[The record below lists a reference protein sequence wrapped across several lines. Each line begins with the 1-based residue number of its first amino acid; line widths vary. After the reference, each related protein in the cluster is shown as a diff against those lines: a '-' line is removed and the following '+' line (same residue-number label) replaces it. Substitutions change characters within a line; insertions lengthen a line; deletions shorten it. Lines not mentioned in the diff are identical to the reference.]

1 MSSSA
6 RKDSPTIVKDELLL
20 HIDQIVFAIDFLG
33 IPSRPNRLRKQD
45 WLDFA

>member
-20 HIDQIVFAIDFLG
+20 HIDQIVFAIAFWAFRRDQ
-33 IPSRPNRLRKQD
+33 ID
-45 WLDFA
+45 